1 MSKKSTDFK
10 INRATWIAMLEQGKL
25 SEAINC
31 YENYINKITNMKE
44 KSEVQEIKLSEN
56 ILVEKLKK
64 LSDKYYQEKNYSNA
78 LICYNYIYQLDKKN
92 TTNIKNHINCLEKL
106 EQYDLQLILAKR
118 LIKLKKEAENYKI
131 LSNAYE
137 KNQEYKK
144 AIEYYNKYLNLINK
158 IELDAVDYNTIGC
171 HYFNS

>member
-1 MSKKSTDFK
+1 MSKKSSDFK

-25 SEAINC
+25 AEAINC
-31 YENYINKITNMKE
+31 YENYINKIEKE
-44 KSEVQEIKLSEN
+44 SEVQEIKHSEN

-78 LICYNYIYQLDKKN
+78 LICYNYIYQLDSKN

-137 KNQEYKK
+137 KNQE
-144 AIEYYNKYLNLINK
+144 
-158 IELDAVDYNTIGC
+158 
-171 HYFNS
+171 